1 MSNEFNGL
9 RSKLVSFEK
18 FQMWHI
24 LAQTLEVLSFTLV
37 LSKEK
42 KKRK

>member
-1 MSNEFNGL
+1 MSNEFNSL
-9 RSKLVSFEK
+9 RKLVSFEK
-18 FQMWHI
+18 CQMWHI
-24 LAQTLEVLSFTLV
+24 LAPTLEALSFTLV